1 MDLKAGI
8 SVLFWLVI
16 GVSVTLASI
25 KLGIGQVSN
34 PGAGFMSFYASLL
47 LIFLSLLLAF
57 LEIRKRGSKLSSAF
71 SLSVGKNL
79 IITFC
84 SLVGFVL
91 ILKTLGYLIS
101 IGLFVFVLIKTAA
114 PRKWLSPLL
123 WAIGVSLATYFLF
136 SVLLK
141 CNFPQGVFNLG

>member
-25 KLGIGQVSN
+25 KLGIGRLSN
-34 PGAGFMSFYASLL
+34 PGAGFMSFYAGLL
-47 LIFLSLLLAF
+47 LIVLSLLLAV
-57 LEIRKRGSKLSSAF
+57 LKIRKGKPKLSSTL
-71 SLSVGKNL
+71 SLSIGKSL
-79 IITFC
+79 IIAFC

-101 IGLFVFVLIKTAA
+101 IGLFVFVLFKTTA
-114 PRKWLSPLL
+114 PKKWLNPLF
-123 WAIGVSLATYFLF
+123 WAIGVSFATYFLF

>member
-8 SVLFWLVI
+8 SILFWLVI
-16 GVSVTLASI
+16 AVSVTLASI

-34 PGAGFMSFYASLL
+34 PGAGFMSFYAGLL
-47 LIFLSLLLAF
+47 LIALSLLLAF
-57 LEIRKRGSKLSSAF
+57 LEIRKRGSKLPSTF
-71 SLSVGKNL
+71 SLSIGKNL
-79 IITFC
+79 IIAFC

-101 IGLFVFVLIKTAA
+101 IGLFVFVLFKTTA
-114 PRKWLSPLL
+114 PKKWLNPFF

-136 SVLLK
+136 SILLK
-141 CNFPQGVFNLG
+141 CNFPPGVFHLG